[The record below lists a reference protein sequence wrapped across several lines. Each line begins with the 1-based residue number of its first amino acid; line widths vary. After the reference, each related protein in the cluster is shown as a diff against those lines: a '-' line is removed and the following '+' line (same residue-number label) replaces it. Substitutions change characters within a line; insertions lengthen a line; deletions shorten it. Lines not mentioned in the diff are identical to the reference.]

1 MTAKIIDGN
10 AVARSI
16 RDECRQRVQRIVA
29 QSGVPPGLAVILV
42 GSDPASRIYVKNK
55 IRACIDV
62 GIRSFRF
69 DYPADVKQ
77 DEVVAKIAEL
87 NEDPAVHGIL
97 VQLPLPASFDMAR
110 ILRTISAD
118 KDVDGFH
125 LYNVG
130 GLVVGGTVF
139 PPCTPYGVLKLLQHE
154 NISLE
159 GKNVVVVGASNI
171 VGKPMA
177 LMLMQHEATVCICHA
192 KTRDLAQFTL
202 LADVLV
208 VAAGYPNL
216 ILPQMVRTGAVV
228 IDVGI
233 NRLADGR
240 LVGDVDFAGVAAKA
254 SYITPVPGGVGP
266 MTVSMLLINTVTS
279 CERWLRHLS
288 IPVAKEGSPRQP
300 PAANGTG
307 PRIADLRRPPSQSGN
322 NAWPPTSSQSIRVRP
337 RPGPFFL
344 APTPRSRPS
353 RNRNSRS
360 TFRPMARSSM
370 SPTICGPRPWQPAA
384 TRFTRQAPRPAIS
397 LPSASPISVRR
408 HYCGTAP
415 AGGPSTAP
423 SSGRTGAPPICARG
437 SNRPAMRPR

>member
-10 AVARSI
+10 AIARSI
-16 RDECRQRVQRIVA
+16 RDERRQRVQRIVT

-55 IRACIDV
+55 IRACMDV

-139 PPCTPYGVLKLLQHE
+139 PPCTPYGVLKLLEHE

-177 LMLMQHEATVCICHA
+177 LMLMQREATVCICHA

-266 MTVSMLLINTVTS
+266 MTVSMLLSNTVTS

-288 IPVAKEGSPRQP
+288 IPVAKERLASQAAGS
-300 PAANGTG
+300 
-307 PRIADLRRPPSQSGN
+307 
-322 NAWPPTSSQSIRVRP
+322 
-337 RPGPFFL
+337 
-344 APTPRSRPS
+344 
-353 RNRNSRS
+353 
-360 TFRPMARSSM
+360 
-370 SPTICGPRPWQPAA
+370 
-384 TRFTRQAPRPAIS
+384 
-397 LPSASPISVRR
+397 
-408 HYCGTAP
+408 
-415 AGGPSTAP
+415 
-423 SSGRTGAPPICARG
+423 
-437 SNRPAMRPR
+437 